1 MSVQPGVGY
10 TFKDSSQGT
19 TLTIEK
25 PWAPW
30 AAYPTPE
37 PEEPC
42 APFKVKNV
50 KTVTVDESTI
60 VTYDICPGTINN
72 LMPQVFNATSE
83 AFEYLDDLTT
93 DYRLIL
99 DFDGTSSSLVYLRVG
114 PDASSPYAFPQGT
127 PIGTSDPDDP
137 YPRIY
142 STGGALPADT
152 DTLAYLLIA
161 KVNAL
166 GDGVYSVDQYV
177 TGSLWA
183 DRIKI
188 NGMTARYYY
197 ARI

>member
-1 MSVQPGVGY
+1 MAIQPGVGY
-10 TFKDSSQGT
+10 TFNASSQGT
-19 TLTIEK
+19 NLAIEK

-30 AAYPTPE
+30 AAYPAEE

-50 KTVTVDESTI
+50 KEVTVESTF

-72 LMPQVFNATSE
+72 LMPQVYNESEE
-83 AFEYLDDLTT
+83 AFEYLDDLTAG
-93 DYRLIL
+93 YQLIL

-114 PDASSPYAFPQGT
+114 PDATTKAFPPGA

-142 STGGALPADT
+142 NTGGALPADT

-183 DRIKI
+183 DRIKLEGI
-188 NGMTARYYY
+188 TAKYFY

>member
-1 MSVQPGVGY
+1 MSIQPGVGY
-10 TFKDSSQGT
+10 TFTASSQGSN
-19 TLTIEK
+19 LNIEK

-30 AAYPTPE
+30 AAYPAEVEDVCT
-37 PEEPC
+37 
-42 APFKVKNV
+42 PFKVKNV
-50 KTVTVDESTI
+50 KEVTVESTF

-72 LMPQVFNATSE
+72 LMPQVYNESEE
-83 AFEYLDDLTT
+83 AFEYLDDLTAG
-93 DYRLIL
+93 YQLIL

-183 DRIKI
+183 DRIKL
-188 NGMTARYYY
+188 GSATATYYY

>member
-1 MSVQPGVGY
+1 MAIQPGVGY
-10 TFKDSSQGT
+10 TFNASSQGT
-19 TLTIEK
+19 NLAIER

-30 AAYPTPE
+30 AAYPAEE

-50 KTVTVDESTI
+50 KTVTEGESSI
-60 VTYDICPGTINN
+60 VTYEICPGTINN
-72 LMPQVFNATSE
+72 LMPQVYNEVSE
-83 AFEYLDDLTT
+83 EFEYLDDLTEGFQ
-93 DYRLIL
+93 LIL
-99 DFDGTSSSLVYLRVG
+99 DFASTSSSLVYLRVG
-114 PDASSPYAFPQGT
+114 PDATTNAFPPGA

-142 STGGALPADT
+142 NTGGALPADT

-183 DRIKI
+183 DRIKL
-188 NGMTARYYY
+188 GDATARYYY

>member
-1 MSVQPGVGY
+1 MAIRNGDGY
-10 TFKDSSQGT
+10 VFSTNNNQS
-19 TLTIEK
+19 TLGIQKEFADMYDGA
-25 PWAPW
+25 AP
-30 AAYPTPE
+30 PDV
-37 PEEPC
+37 C

-50 KTVTVDESTI
+50 QEVTEGESSI
-60 VTYDICPGTINN
+60 VTYEICPGTINN
-72 LMPQVFNATSE
+72 LMPQVYNEVSE
-83 AFEYLDDLTT
+83 AFEYLDDLTEGFQ
-93 DYRLIL
+93 LIL

-114 PDASSPYAFPQGT
+114 PDASSPFAFPQDA
-127 PIGTSDPDDP
+127 PIGTGDPDDP

-142 STGGALPADT
+142 NTGGALPADT

-166 GDGVYSVDQYV
+166 GGGVYSVDQYV

-188 NGMTARYYY
+188 NGTTARYYY

>member
-1 MSVQPGVGY
+1 MSIQPGVGY
-10 TFKDSSQGT
+10 TFTSSSLGT
-19 TLTIEK
+19 NLNIEK

-30 AAYPTPE
+30 TTYPAAVEDVCT
-37 PEEPC
+37 
-42 APFKVKNV
+42 PFKVKNV
-50 KTVTVDESTI
+50 KTVTVDESSI
-60 VTYDICPGTINN
+60 VTFDICPGTFNN

-99 DFDGTSSSLVYLRVG
+99 DFASTSSCLVYLRVG
-114 PDASSPYAFPQGT
+114 PDATTNAFPPGA

-142 STGGALPADT
+142 NTGGALPDDT
-152 DTLAYLLIA
+152 DQFGYVAIA

-166 GDGVYSVDQYV
+166 AGGVYSVDQYV
-177 TGSLWA
+177 TGSLWG
-183 DRIKI
+183 DRIKLEGI
-188 NGMTARYYY
+188 TAKYFY

>member
-1 MSVQPGVGY
+1 MTIQPGVGY
-10 TFKDSSQGT
+10 TFTASSQGSN
-19 TLTIEK
+19 LNIEK

-30 AAYPTPE
+30 TTYPAAVEDVCT
-37 PEEPC
+37 
-42 APFKVKNV
+42 PFKVKNV
-50 KTVTVDESTI
+50 KTVTVDESSI
-60 VTYDICPGTINN
+60 VTYEICPGTINN
-72 LMPQVFNATSE
+72 LMPQVYNEVSE
-83 AFEYLDDLTT
+83 EFEYLDDLTAG
-93 DYRLIL
+93 YQLIL
-99 DFDGTSSSLVYLRVG
+99 DFASTSSSLVYLRVG
-114 PDASSPYAFPQGT
+114 PDASSPYAFPQGA

-142 STGGALPADT
+142 NTGGALPADT

-183 DRIKI
+183 DRIKV
-188 NGMTARYYY
+188 NGMTAKYYY